1 MDKLALFIQTY
12 PVIDTV
18 MAFAL
23 ALAVTAVLLYAFI
36 PVLRKAKL
44 GQRILEIGPNWNKSK
59 EGTPTMG
66 GLFFIIA
73 IVASVVLFL
82 PSGFG
87 RESRF
92 IWISLAFAGVN
103 ALIGFIDDYV
113 KLFRKRNKGLSAP
126 SKLLLQLVAATAYI
140 GVLAYMGV
148 ITTRINGIVFDFS
161 FDAGLFTYVL
171 YILAIVYYIN
181 GANFTDGID
190 GLAGSVNLVIVVMF
204 FILSVYSEDARLGV
218 ASAAAAGGL
227 VGFLI
232 FNFYPAKV
240 FMGDTG
246 SLFLGGLTA
255 ALAIYCGCPTLLYIF
270 GFVHVFEALS
280 VVLQVGSY
288 KLTGKRIFK
297 MSPIHHHF
305 EKCGWSELRIVGVFS
320 LVTALLCA
328 LCCWLYVR

>member
-44 GQRILEIGPNWNKSK
+44 GQRILEIGPNWHKSK

-103 ALIGFIDDYV
+103 SLIGFIDD
-113 KLFRKRNKGLSAP
+113 
-126 SKLLLQLVAATAYI
+126 
-140 GVLAYMGV
+140 
-148 ITTRINGIVFDFS
+148 
-161 FDAGLFTYVL
+161 
-171 YILAIVYYIN
+171 
-181 GANFTDGID
+181 
-190 GLAGSVNLVIVVMF
+190 
-204 FILSVYSEDARLGV
+204 
-218 ASAAAAGGL
+218 
-227 VGFLI
+227 
-232 FNFYPAKV
+232 
-240 FMGDTG
+240 
-246 SLFLGGLTA
+246 
-255 ALAIYCGCPTLLYIF
+255 
-270 GFVHVFEALS
+270 
-280 VVLQVGSY
+280 
-288 KLTGKRIFK
+288 
-297 MSPIHHHF
+297 
-305 EKCGWSELRIVGVFS
+305 
-320 LVTALLCA
+320 
-328 LCCWLYVR
+328 